1 VFPHGILEE
10 EVYMKHPQVLK
21 ILTLHTLY
29 ANLIRRFMV
38 SNRLLVHGLL
48 DSVSS
53 YMILVLFLPR

>member
-29 ANLIRRFMV
+29 ANLIRLFMV

-48 DSVSS
+48 D
-53 YMILVLFLPR
+53 